1 MNVYDINPFIRFA
14 ERIRHIS
21 EGNWVMVQD
30 CRIFYVLSGK
40 AELHMVDAH
49 YSLVPG
55 SLFYCHAGNCYNLVS
70 AGIEC
75 ICLNFD
81 LTQKNNMHTAIYP
94 RISIKNATH
103 TCHGA
108 TAESTCFREDDF
120 LTTHLFIS
128 NAAEY
133 LNNLNKILKEFA
145 MQKIYYKE
153 ACSGILKT
161 LLTNLYRHSLRT
173 TENSADAV
181 TKVLD
186 YIKNNFDKPITNQL
200 LSEITSYHEN
210 HLNRLFLNHTGTTIH
225 KYILTI
231 RINEAKK
238 LLLNTNLALLTI
250 AEKTGF
256 NSNAYFSNYFKQVE
270 GMSPLEFRKKFQN
283 RI

>member
-14 ERIRHIS
+14 ESIHYIS
-21 EGNWVMVQD
+21 EGNWFMVQD

-40 AELHMVDAH
+40 AELYMPNSH
-49 YSLVPG
+49 YSLIPG
-55 SLFYCHAGNCYNLVS
+55 SLFYCHTGNSYNLVS
-70 AGIEC
+70 DGIEC

-81 LTQKNNMHTAIYP
+81 LTQANNMHTAIYP
-94 RISIKNATH
+94 RISIKNAAN

-108 TAESTCFREDDF
+108 TAENTCFTENDF

-133 LNNLNKILKEFA
+133 LNDLNKILKEFA
-145 MQKIYYKE
+145 TQKIYYKE
-153 ACSGILKT
+153 ACGGILKT

-173 TENSADAV
+173 TDNSSDAV
-181 TKVLD
+181 SKVLD
-186 YIKNNFDKPITNQL
+186 YIKSNFDKPITNQL

-250 AEKTGF
+250 AEKTEF

>member
-14 ERIRHIS
+14 ERIRYIS
-21 EGNWVMVQD
+21 EGNWVKVQD

-40 AELHMVDAH
+40 AELYMPNSH
-49 YSLVPG
+49 YSLLPG
-55 SLFYCHAGNCYNLVS
+55 SLFYCHVGNSYNLVS
-70 AGIEC
+70 DGIEC
-75 ICLNFD
+75 ICMNFD
-81 LTQKNNMHTAIYP
+81 LTQENNMHTAIYP
-94 RISIKNATH
+94 RISIKNAAN
-103 TCHGA
+103 TCHDT
-108 TAESTCFREDDF
+108 TAENTGFTENDF
-120 LTTHLFIS
+120 LSTHLFIS

-133 LNNLNKILKEFA
+133 LNDLNRILKEFA

-153 ACSGILKT
+153 ACGGILKT

-173 TENSADAV
+173 TDNSADAV
-181 TKVLD
+181 SKVLD
-186 YIKNNFDKPITNQL
+186 YIKSNFDKPITNQL

-238 LLLNTNLALLTI
+238 LLLNTNMPLLII
-250 AEKTGF
+250 AKKAGF

-270 GMSPLEFRKKFQN
+270 GISPLEYRKKFQN